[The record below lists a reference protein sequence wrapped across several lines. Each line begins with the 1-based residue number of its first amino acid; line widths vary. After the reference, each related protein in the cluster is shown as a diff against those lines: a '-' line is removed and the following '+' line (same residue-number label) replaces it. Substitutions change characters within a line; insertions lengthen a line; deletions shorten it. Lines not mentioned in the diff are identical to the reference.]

1 MATFSD
7 LIQSGKIKAAYL
19 KKQTAVTDINRNVQL
34 VNDLD
39 KDSPNIRVFTR
50 IDNSASE
57 SLQKLKD
64 ALCDLDFLLHEAN
77 PEIETDEEYIA
88 DQKHVRDS
96 QFGLFQVIDDYSDTL
111 NNAGIKY
118 PPEVIPAKAPA
129 DLADVLAQLAQS
141 QAQLVKC
148 QTDATTATTALQN
161 ANSAQQVEAAKQHK

>member
-19 KKQTAVTDINRNVQL
+19 KKQTAVADIDRNVQL

-64 ALCDLDFLLHEAN
+64 VLCDLDLLLHEAN

-88 DQKHVRDS
+88 DQKHIRES
-96 QFGLFQVIDDYSDTL
+96 QFCLF
-111 NNAGIKY
+111 
-118 PPEVIPAKAPA
+118 
-129 DLADVLAQLAQS
+129 
-141 QAQLVKC
+141 
-148 QTDATTATTALQN
+148 
-161 ANSAQQVEAAKQHK
+161 

>member
-19 KKQTAVTDINRNVQL
+19 KKQTEVSDIIRNIQL

-64 ALCDLDFLLHEAN
+64 TLCDLDLLLHEAN

-88 DQKHVRDS
+88 DQRHVRES
-96 QFGLFQVIDDYSDTL
+96 QFCLFQAIDGYSDIL
-111 NNAGIKY
+111 NGAGIKY
-118 PPEVIPAKAPA
+118 PPEAIPAKAPA
-129 DLADVLAQLAQS
+129 DLSEVLDA
-141 QAQLVKC
+141 LVKC
-148 QTDATTATTALQN
+148 QNASTALYYCAAECKYCTTAYG
-161 ANSAQQVEAAKQHK
+161 SEAAQGNN